1 MQDTSPVEF
10 VVRIGGEN
18 VAIDLADLLCIRVNG
33 SDGRTLRILPATVG
47 RALQLGADALMAETA
62 YLKTHEIARVASRL
76 VVPGLETELFTE
88 QPVTSN

>member
-33 SDGRTLRILPATVG
+33 SDGRTYG
-47 RALQLGADALMAETA
+47 GD
-62 YLKTHEIARVASRL
+62 RVS
-76 VVPGLETELFTE
+76 ENT
-88 QPVTSN
+88 